1 MGVRK
6 DDFSAALGMLHTAIT
21 SSGTDLRDALSK
33 GVEKLEASG
42 RAAQEETSRNVVS
55 ELSRMRDNLREAR
68 NGLSAGERALNDEVR
83 NAVAELRAEFRGV
96 REAVEDLAVPDVPA
110 TAAPA
115 EVTVPYGRTENGTS
129 SSAAETLVRTE
140 PRTAPAAGAADD
152 AALRH
157 EPVLPAIPAQRGGG
171 DDELSAD
178 VLQQA
183 LRNVVAQELAPL
195 TALLAQR
202 NADGQDQDDDVPSG
216 PDVSEQLLGA
226 VGELRTFL
234 ETARREVGAELA
246 ALRDGSAEL
255 RAGLEQ
261 LHVRA
266 VVEETAAAVVDKEHS
281 ELLKRAARVSSVDLL
296 CHRDIWEFVTA
307 QAGRHPHFRVPPQV
321 ADEGAERIR
330 AAVSGRS
337 LIALLIS
344 LHAVEHAARDG
355 DGDRELAATLY
366 ERIETSLAAL
376 AGQGEPVTITLDDR
390 TPPVTSPHVPSA
402 AAGDA
407 PDQPTSEQAHRSPP
421 QPPVADGED
430 QPPTAPA

>member
-21 SSGTDLRDALSK
+21 SSGTELRDALSK
-33 GVEKLEASG
+33 GLEKLEASG
-42 RAAQEETSRNVVS
+42 RATQEQTTSSVVS
-55 ELSRMRDNLREAR
+55 ELSRMRDNLRETR

-83 NAVAELRAEFRGV
+83 NAVAELRAELRGV

-110 TAAPA
+110 AAASA
-115 EVTVPYGRTENGTS
+115 EVTAPHGRTENGTL
-129 SSAAETLVRTE
+129 SSAVETLVRTAPGME
-140 PRTAPAAGAADD
+140 PAAGPGAPDD

-171 DDELSAD
+171 EDDPSAD

-183 LRNVVAQELAPL
+183 LRDVVAQELAPL

-202 NADGQDQDDDVPSG
+202 NADVQGQDDVPSG
-216 PDVSEQLLGA
+216 PEVSEQLLGA

-234 ETARREVGAELA
+234 ETAWQEVGAELA
-246 ALRDGSAEL
+246 ALREESAEL

-266 VVEETAAAVVDKEHS
+266 VVEEPAAAVVDKEHS

-296 CHRDIWEFVTA
+296 CHRDIWEFITA
-307 QAGRHPHFRVPPQV
+307 QAGRHQHFRVPPQV

-390 TPPVTSPHVPSA
+390 TPPATDTEAPF
-402 AAGDA
+402 GDA
-407 PDQPTSEQAHRSPP
+407 SDGVHEQRALPDPSDGDEH
-421 QPPVADGED
+421 QPPADS
-430 QPPTAPA
+430 A